1 MTENSVGKIGGLLL
15 AAGASRRF
23 GSPKQL
29 AQFEGQSLLRRAA
42 ESLVRSSCEPIV
54 VVLGAEIQQSSAEI
68 ADLPVNIQVNQD
80 WQLGMSSS
88 IKSGLVKLRSIE
100 PGLAAVIITLCDQP
114 RVTAEL
120 IELFSD
126 KFRATRDAII
136 AAEYGATNGV
146 PALFSRAM
154 FVELL
159 NLTGDKGARDL
170 IRGREDVSTINLE
183 EAQFDIDSPG
193 EL

>member
-1 MTENSVGKIGGLLL
+1 
-15 AAGASRRF
+15 
-23 GSPKQL
+23 
-29 AQFEGQSLLRRAA
+29 
-42 ESLVRSSCEPIV
+42 
-54 VVLGAEIQQSSAEI
+54 
-68 ADLPVNIQVNQD
+68 
-80 WQLGMSSS
+80 MSSS

>member
-1 MTENSVGKIGGLLL
+1 MTGNSVGKIGGLLL

>member
-1 MTENSVGKIGGLLL
+1 MTGNSVGKIGGLLL

-29 AQFEGQSLLRRAA
+29 ARFEGQSLLRRAA

-68 ADLPVNIQVNQD
+68 ADLPINIQVNQD

>member
-1 MTENSVGKIGGLLL
+1 MTGNSVGKIGGLLL

-68 ADLPVNIQVNQD
+68 ADLPINIQVNQD